1 MRNHYPLLSTLAP
14 LFPYK
19 TEVSAPLLA
28 PEIKR
33 IWKQVLRSQ
42 HWSELRRSL
51 RSAQAQR
58 LGCSSLNISEDAISA
73 ALASD
78 ASHSMLKEAAWAL
91 RPWRIGPYRLGEL
104 EIDSEWRS
112 QLKWRRLEALLPK
125 ESGLRVADIG
135 CSNGYFLF
143 KLAQYQPELA
153 LGFDP
158 VDRCWLQFALLQMI
172 FRLPNLA
179 FIPSGLSA
187 LAAFPGFFDLILCM
201 GVMYHQRDPL
211 AATQQL
217 FRAARPGA
225 RVLVESLVI
234 DRPGTECLI
243 PQERYA
249 KMRNAWVIPTA
260 DALASFMDEAGFCDI
275 SVHRFG
281 PVTPAEQRR
290 TEWAPFESLADFLDP
305 SDSSRTIEGYPA
317 PHSAAVLGTKR

>member
-1 MRNHYPLLSTLAP
+1 M
-14 LFPYK
+14 
-19 TEVSAPLLA
+19 
-28 PEIKR
+28 
-33 IWKQVLRSQ
+33 LRSQ
-42 HWSELRRSL
+42 HWSELLKSL
-51 RSAQAQR
+51 RSADAQQ
-58 LGCSSLNISEDAISA
+58 LGCSGLDLAADAISA
-73 ALASD
+73 ALNTA
-78 ASHSMLKEAAWAL
+78 APRGMLKQAAWSL
-91 RPWRIGPYRLGEL
+91 RPWRIGPYCLGEL

-112 QLKWRRLEALLPK
+112 QLKWRRLELLLPK
-125 ESGLRVADIG
+125 ETGLRIADVG

-143 KLAQYQPELA
+143 KLAQQQPEVA

-172 FRLPNLA
+172 FRRPNLGFVPA
-179 FIPSGLSA
+179 G
-187 LAAFPGFFDLILCM
+187 LAALEAFPEFFDLILCM
-201 GVMYHQRDPL
+201 GVMYHQRDPR
-211 AATQQL
+211 AATQQI

-249 KMRNAWVIPTA
+249 KMRNAWVMPTA
-260 DALASFMDEAGFCDI
+260 DALASFMDEAGFRDI

-281 PVTPAEQRR
+281 PVTPDEQRR